1 MKNFKDLIREIK
13 VGEKKELKSKQR
25 GLSFQFKADNAD
37 RELLEKKNK
46 IKKINEVLKY
56 RDPIL
61 ETMSYEMWAKIEQN
75 QVIVELDL
83 EQAKMLYEADMFRA
97 QKVQTS
103 AKAKVGGRSGRSG
116 RSGSGSGSG
125 GGGGFGRRR
134 RKTTV
139 AKETG
144 PPHAGEIVEDETS
157 SGSPH
162 SITLT
167 KTISNPTSAA
177 AVYLRLPAA
186 SAAVAYQDYVV
197 KDGKGD
203 AATNNITITSAGGTI
218 DGSTSYVISTNYGTV
233 HFITDG
239 TEWFLY

>member
-83 EQAKMLYEADMFRA
+83 EQARMLYETDMFRA

-103 AKAKVGGRSGRSG
+103 AKAKVGGR
-116 RSGSGSGSG
+116 SGSGSG

-157 SGSPH
+157 SENPH
-162 SITLT
+162 PITLT

-203 AATNNITITSAGGTI
+203 AATNNIIITSTAGTI
-218 DGSTSYVISTNYGTV
+218 DGTTSYTISTNYGTV

>member
-1 MKNFKDLIREIK
+1 MKNFKNLLRELK
-13 VGEKKELKSKQR
+13 VADKKELKSKQR
-25 GLSFQFKADNAD
+25 GLSFQVKADNAD

-61 ETMSYEMWAKIEQN
+61 ETMSYEKWSKIEQN

-97 QKVQTS
+97 SRVQSS
-103 AKAKVGGRSGRSG
+103 AKARAGRSGRSG
-116 RSGSGSGSG
+116 RSGSGRA
-125 GGGGFGRRR
+125 GGGFGRK
-134 RKTTV
+134 RKAA

-144 PPHAGEIVEDETS
+144 PPHAGEIVTAETT

-177 AVYLRLPAA
+177 AVYLQLPAV
-186 SAAVAYQDYVV
+186 SAATAYYDYVV

>member
-13 VGEKKELKSKQR
+13 VSDKKELKNKQR
-25 GLSFQFKADNAD
+25 RLSFQFKTDNAD

-46 IKKINEVLKY
+46 IKKINEVLKF

-61 ETMSYEMWAKIEQN
+61 ETMSYAAWAKIEQN
-75 QVIVELDL
+75 QAIIELDL

-103 AKAKVGGRSGRSG
+103 AKARAGRSG
-116 RSGSGSGSG
+116 RSGSGA
-125 GGGGFGRRR
+125 GGFGRK
-134 RKTTV
+134 RKAT

-144 PPHAGEIVEDETS
+144 PPHAGEIVEDSTS

-162 SITLT
+162 PITLT
-167 KTISNPTSAA
+167 KTISNPTVSA
-177 AVYLRLPAA
+177 AVYLQLPAA
-186 SAAVAYQDYVV
+186 SAATAYYDYIV
-197 KDGKGD
+197 KDGKGIGG
-203 AATNNITITSAGGTI
+203 THSITITTAGGTI
-218 DGSTSYVISTNYGTV
+218 DGSTSYVISSNYGTI

-239 TEWFLY
+239 TEWFIY

>member
-1 MKNFKDLIREIK
+1 MKNFKNLLRELK
-13 VGEKKELKSKQR
+13 VADKKELKSKQR
-25 GLSFQFKADNAD
+25 GLSFQFKTDNAD

-61 ETMSYEMWAKIEQN
+61 ETMSYDTWAKIEQN
-75 QVIVELDL
+75 QAIIELDL
-83 EQAKMLYEADMFRA
+83 EQARMLYEADMFRA

-116 RSGSGSGSG
+116 SGAG

-134 RKTTV
+134 KTV

-144 PPHAGEIVEDETS
+144 PPHAGEIVTAPTLPW
-157 SGSPH
+157 GQH

-167 KTISNPTSAA
+167 KTISNPSAA
-177 AVYLRLPAA
+177 SGVYLLLPAV

-203 AATNNITITSAGGTI
+203 AAINNITITSAGGTI
-218 DGSTSYVISTNYGTV
+218 DGSTSYVVSTNYGTV

-239 TEWFLY
+239 IEWFLY

>member
-83 EQAKMLYEADMFRA
+83 EQARMLYETDMFRA

-103 AKAKVGGRSGRSG
+103 AKARAG

-125 GGGGFGRRR
+125 GGFGRR

-139 AKETG
+139 AAETG
-144 PPHAGEIVEDETS
+144 PPHAGEIVTAATT

>member
-83 EQAKMLYEADMFRA
+83 EQARMLYETDMFRA

-103 AKAKVGGRSGRSG
+103 AKARAG

-125 GGGGFGRRR
+125 GGFGRR

-144 PPHAGEIVEDETS
+144 PPHAGEIVTAATT

-177 AVYLRLPAA
+177 AVYLRLPAV

>member
-1 MKNFKDLIREIK
+1 MKNFKNLLRELK
-13 VGEKKELKSKQR
+13 VADKKELKNKQR
-25 GLSFQFKADNAD
+25 GLSFQVKADNAD

-61 ETMSYEMWAKIEQN
+61 ETMSYEKWSKIEQN

-83 EQAKMLYEADMFRA
+83 EQSKMLYEEDMFRA
-97 QKVQTS
+97 SRVQSS
-103 AKAKVGGRSGRSG
+103 AKARAGRSGRSG
-116 RSGSGSGSG
+116 RAGSGS
-125 GGGGFGRRR
+125 GGGFGRRR
-134 RKTTV
+134 KAV

-144 PPHAGEIVEDETS
+144 PPHTGEIVTAETT

-167 KTISNPTSAA
+167 KTISNPSVAA
-177 AVYLRLPAA
+177 AVYLQLPAA
-186 SAAVAYQDYVV
+186 SAATAYYDYVV
-197 KDGKGD
+197 KDAKGD

-218 DGSTSYVISTNYGTV
+218 DGSASHIISANYGTV

>member
-13 VGEKKELKSKQR
+13 VSEKRELKNKQR
-25 GLSFQFKADNAD
+25 GLSFQFRTDNAD

-46 IKKINEVLKY
+46 IKKINEVLKF

-61 ETMSYEMWAKIEQN
+61 ETMSYEAWAKIEQN

-83 EQAKMLYEADMFRA
+83 EQARMLYETDMFRA

-103 AKAKVGGRSGRSG
+103 AKARAG
-116 RSGSGSGSG
+116 RSGSGSGA
-125 GGGGFGRRR
+125 GGGFGRRR
-134 RKTTV
+134 KVV
-139 AKETG
+139 AEETG
-144 PPHAGEIVEDETS
+144 PPHAGEIVIAATT

-162 SITLT
+162 SIILT
-167 KTISNPTSAA
+167 KTISNPSVAA
-177 AVYLRLPAA
+177 AVYLRLPAV

-203 AATNNITITSAGGTI
+203 AATNNITITSTAGTI

-239 TEWFLY
+239 IEWFLY

>member
-25 GLSFQFKADNAD
+25 GLSFQFKTDNVD
-37 RELLEKKNK
+37 QELLEKKNK

-61 ETMSYEMWAKIEQN
+61 ETMSYEKWSKIEQN

-83 EQAKMLYEADMFRA
+83 EQSKMLYEEDMFRA
-97 QKVQTS
+97 SRVQSS
-103 AKAKVGGRSGRSG
+103 AKARAGRSGRSG
-116 RSGSGSGSG
+116 RAGSGSGSG
-125 GGGGFGRRR
+125 GGFGRK
-134 RKTTV
+134 RKAA

-144 PPHAGEIVEDETS
+144 PPHAGEIVTAETT

-162 SITLT
+162 PITLT
-167 KTISNPTSAA
+167 KTISNPSVAA
-177 AVYLRLPAA
+177 AVYLQLPAA
-186 SAAVAYQDYVV
+186 SAATAYYDYVV
-197 KDGKGD
+197 KDAKGD
-203 AATNNITITSAGGTI
+203 AGTNNITITTAGGTI
-218 DGSTSYVISTNYGTV
+218 DGSASYVISANYGTV

>member
-134 RKTTV
+134 KTTV

-144 PPHAGEIVEDETS
+144 PPHAGEIVTAATT

-162 SITLT
+162 SITLA

-177 AVYLRLPAA
+177 AVYLRLPAV

>member
-13 VGEKKELKSKQR
+13 VSDKKELKNKQR
-25 GLSFQFKADNAD
+25 GLSFQVKADNAD

-61 ETMSYEMWAKIEQN
+61 ETMSYEKWSKIEQN

-97 QKVQTS
+97 SRVQSS
-103 AKAKVGGRSGRSG
+103 AKARAGRSGRSG

-125 GGGGFGRRR
+125 GGFGRK

-144 PPHAGEIVEDETS
+144 PPHAGEIVTAETT

-177 AVYLRLPAA
+177 AVYLRLPAV

-203 AATNNITITSAGGTI
+203 AATNNIIITSTAGTI
-218 DGSTSYVISTNYGTV
+218 DGTTSYTISTNYGTV

-239 TEWFLY
+239 IEWFLY

>member
-103 AKAKVGGRSGRSG
+103 AKARAG
-116 RSGSGSGSG
+116 RSGSGSGA
-125 GGGGFGRRR
+125 GGGFGRR

-157 SGSPH
+157 SENPH
-162 SITLT
+162 PITLT

-177 AVYLRLPAA
+177 AVYLRLPAV

>member
-103 AKAKVGGRSGRSG
+103 AKARAG

-125 GGGGFGRRR
+125 GGFGRR

-144 PPHAGEIVEDETS
+144 PPHAGEIVEDPTS

-162 SITLT
+162 PITLT
-167 KTISNPTSAA
+167 KTISNPSVAA
-177 AVYLRLPAA
+177 AVYLQLPAA

-203 AATNNITITSAGGTI
+203 TATNNITITSAGGTI

>member
-13 VGEKKELKSKQR
+13 VSDKKELKNKQR
-25 GLSFQFKADNAD
+25 GLSFQVKADNAD

-61 ETMSYEMWAKIEQN
+61 ETMSYEKWSKIEQN

-97 QKVQTS
+97 SRVQSS
-103 AKAKVGGRSGRSG
+103 AKARAGRSGRSG

-125 GGGGFGRRR
+125 GGFGRK

-144 PPHAGEIVEDETS
+144 PPHAGEIVTAETT

-177 AVYLRLPAA
+177 AVYLRLPAV

-203 AATNNITITSAGGTI
+203 AATNNIIITSTAGTI
-218 DGSTSYVISTNYGTV
+218 DGTTSYTISTNYGTV